1 MKGTRRAFTAIE
13 AAFVIVL
20 LVLLIGILIPAG
32 GRSRG
37 NTRQMKDA
45 TQVRGIQQGL
55 VTWTGNCQ
63 DNYPLPS
70 LVDTPDTI
78 PGIDTKSDP
87 KLRDSK
93 NIPRWELSL
102 MLYQGIITP
111 ELLVSPSEVNPAIQ
125 VNSTYEFANPTAV
138 AADKRSKAILDPS
151 FAAYPDE
158 PGGDTPIAGANG
170 VAPGAGCSYAFPALI
185 GARRPVWASTFDG
198 TQAVV
203 ANRGPWYSQD
213 SKHNWS
219 LNTTDRRGAKNIR
232 ATESNTLLIHGSR
245 STWEGNVARNDGSV
259 NFETRPDPE
268 NIPLFPGWTGSEQH
282 RSPHTRYDNLFA
294 NEDEESQSSV
304 YSSTDDDITESTSS
318 RRNNYLRC
326 FGDRAT
332 RRFDDKTGHLIALG
346 NFWYD

>member
-1 MKGTRRAFTAIE
+1 MSRRGFSLLDCVVAIIIL
-13 AAFVIVL
+13 FVALGVVGIV
-20 LVLLIGILIPAG
+20 VLGHVRKQVWL
-32 GRSRG
+32 
-37 NTRQMKDA
+37 NYDQ
-45 TQVRGIQQGL
+45 TQVRGIQQAM
-55 VTWTGNCQ
+55 VTWGGNGQ
-63 DNYPLPS
+63 DQYPLPS
-70 LVDTPDTI
+70 NVDLEDTI
-78 PGIDTKSDP
+78 PGIDTKEQPHRKFEKD
-87 KLRDSK
+87 L
-93 NIPRWELSL
+93 PRWIFSILIYNGNIGPE
-102 MLYQGIITP
+102 MLVTLG
-111 ELLVSPSEVNPAIQ
+111 EVNTQFRP
-125 VNSTYEFANPTAV
+125 NGTYEYTNPTAV
-138 AADKRSKAILDPS
+138 KTELRAKAVLDPS

-158 PGGDTPIAGANG
+158 PGGDSPIKGRGGTAPTPS
-170 VAPGAGCSYAFPALI
+170 VSYAILPLI
-185 GARRPVWASTFDG
+185 GPRKVAWASTFDG

-282 RSPHTRYDNLFA
+282 RSAHTRYDNLFA

-332 RRFDDKTGHLIALG
+332 RRFDDKTGQLIALG